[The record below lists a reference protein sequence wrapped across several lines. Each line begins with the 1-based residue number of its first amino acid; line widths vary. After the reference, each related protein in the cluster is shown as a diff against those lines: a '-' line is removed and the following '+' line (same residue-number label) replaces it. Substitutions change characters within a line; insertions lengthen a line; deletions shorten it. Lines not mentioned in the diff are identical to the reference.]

1 MPREQSR
8 VVRGSGVRG
17 RKRKVKKGRL
27 FLLFLVFILMPTL
40 TVMGVMHL
48 VSDNGYN
55 GYNGVESEDVI
66 AAAPQGNTF
75 LGGLLGGNSVENDG
89 VDEVAKIISGL
100 EEYEI
105 VFTYETYSLVHSFV
119 DFLDYV
125 CEDEL
130 VPNFDVNKVRKALIY
145 MNDRIHSSE
154 NIDKDLAIYDAMS
167 ILMGTMD
174 TNVVMLTM
182 EWTRNPNLLSKD
194 LLGTFYTYFNPGEV
208 GRNGN
213 IRRAADLIND
223 LTLLPG
229 QDFSMNRAIGP
240 VVLDNGYY
248 VALVIANG
256 EFVEGIGGG
265 VCQVA
270 STLYM
275 ALLHAELEIL
285 QRRAHSR
292 MVGYVPPA
300 FDAVLA
306 TPYLDLRFRNDTNA
320 PITIETQFDY
330 RSHRI
335 TVSIWGQDT
344 RSESRTISFESVHAA
359 ENDRYVSYHLY
370 KLVNDNG
377 NRSRIRINISTYRAE
392 QEGVIT
398 YYEAVGG
405 TLDDDD

>member
-1 MPREQSR
+1 
-8 VVRGSGVRG
+8 
-17 RKRKVKKGRL
+17 
-27 FLLFLVFILMPTL
+27 MPTL
-40 TVMGVMHL
+40 TVMGVMHFVNGNGGEYEN
-48 VSDNGYN
+48 VSEATVQN
-55 GYNGVESEDVI
+55 
-66 AAAPQGNTF
+66 NTF
-75 LGGLLGGNSVENDG
+75 LGNILRASDPPEVDPTIEIAEGLV
-89 VDEVAKIISGL
+89 
-100 EEYEI
+100 EYEI
-105 VFTYETYSLVHSFV
+105 VFTYGAYRFVHAFA
-119 DFLDYV
+119 DFLDYI
-125 CEDEL
+125 CEEEL
-130 VPNFDVNKVRKALIY
+130 VVNFDTSKVHEALADMNNKIG
-145 MNDRIHSSE
+145 SSD
-154 NIDKDLAIYDAMS
+154 NIDKQLAFYDTMA
-167 ILMGTMD
+167 ILSGEAD
-174 TNVVMLTM
+174 DNIVALTM
-182 EWTRNPNLLSKD
+182 EWSRNPNLLGLD

-223 LTLLPG
+223 LTLMPG
-229 QDFSMNRAIGP
+229 QEFSMNQSIGP
-240 VVLDNGYY
+240 VSLDNNYY

-306 TPYLDLRFRNDTNA
+306 TPYLDLRFRNDSGA

-330 RSHRI
+330 RNHRI

-344 RSESRTISFESVHAA
+344 RPESRTISFESVHAA
-359 ENDRYVSYHLY
+359 ENDTYVSYHLY
-370 KLVNDNG
+370 KIVNDNG
-377 NRSRIRINISTYRAE
+377 TRSRVRVNISTYRAE
-392 QEGVIT
+392 QEGEIT

-405 TLDDDD
+405 SVDDD